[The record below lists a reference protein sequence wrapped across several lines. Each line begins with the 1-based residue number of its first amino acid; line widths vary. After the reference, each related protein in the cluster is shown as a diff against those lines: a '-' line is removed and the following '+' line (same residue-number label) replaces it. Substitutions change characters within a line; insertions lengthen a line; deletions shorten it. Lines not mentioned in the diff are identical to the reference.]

1 MADDDGSRSLGRK
14 VAILGGG
21 MASLAAAWTLAKI
34 EPNCEITI
42 YQLGWRLGGKG
53 ASARNRHV
61 EDRSEEHGLHI
72 WFGCYDNAFRILR
85 ECYAVAGAP
94 EGAPIASVEEA
105 FQPQDR
111 TPIGEFVDGAWRFWP
126 VTYPRNSGV
135 PGTEVRASI
144 WEHIANLITLAD
156 QAFDGWQK
164 QAVLEETLRPRK
176 SFTERL
182 IDPPEVQ
189 RSGAALGQCRCLAQA
204 RRADPTRRYRRGAFW
219 LVDSFQTWRYRWA
232 ILRRLKRFGSWSKR
246 AVDPAAQSE
255 ELRRVWTSI
264 DLAVTVVR
272 GVLVDGALLCG
283 LESIDGEDLRAWL
296 ARHGAHPTTV
306 WSGIVR
312 ALYDLVFAYE
322 DGETGDGTPRNPG
335 KPNFAA
341 GAALEVLRRIIF
353 ARSGSVAYEMQAG
366 MGEVVFSPIYKAL
379 RKKGVTFEFFHR
391 VKRLEL
397 THDGKSVAKIH
408 IGRQVKLKKK
418 TYEPLVVVKGLEC
431 WPSEP
436 DFMQIE
442 NGNSVRGVDLESYWN
457 GWTDLEDV
465 VLVAGQEFHDVIL
478 GIPLPALNEICGD
491 LIRRKRRWRQM
502 VRHVKTTQ
510 TQSVQLWMKPDL
522 ESLGWTRGRLPVNA
536 CPEPLDVWED
546 MSHMLPRESWSG
558 PDRPLSIQYLCG
570 PLPGDF
576 ASRPRH
582 DTSVSAEALCLV
594 RSAAISWLRQNGK
607 YFWPNAIH
615 GRDDGRFDWNVL
627 YDPRSRRGEQ
637 RIDFQ
642 YLRANVDP
650 TALYVL
656 SVAGSTKYR
665 LRPQETGCRNLFVAG
680 DWTYTPY
687 NAGCM
692 EAAAISGVNAAQ
704 ALAGV
709 RAAPLALSSRLIRC
723 LKLVARSL
731 CRHLIAIGIV
741 GRGALHRAALKRKR

>member
-1 MADDDGSRSLGRK
+1 MTTDTRSSGRK

-21 MASLAAAWTLAKI
+21 MASLSAAWTLAKI
-34 EPNCEITI
+34 DPSCEITI

-53 ASARNRHV
+53 TSGRNQHMG
-61 EDRSEEHGLHI
+61 DRSEEHGLHI
-72 WFGCYDNAFRILR
+72 WFGCYDHAFRILR
-85 ECYAVAGAP
+85 ECYAVAEAR
-94 EGAPIASVEEA
+94 EGAPIASIEEA
-105 FQPQDR
+105 FHPQDR

-135 PGTEVRASI
+135 PGTEVKASL
-144 WEHIANLITLAD
+144 WEHITNLIMFAD
-156 QAFDGWQK
+156 QTFDDWQK
-164 QAVLEETLRPRK
+164 KAVLEETLRPSK
-176 SFTERL
+176 SIIDRL
-182 IDPPEVQ
+182 IDPPEVPQ
-189 RSGAALGQCRCLAQA
+189 SDVALSQCRCLAQA

-246 AVDPAAQSE
+246 AVDPTAQSE

-322 DGETGDGTPRNPG
+322 DGETGSGTPRNPG

-353 ARSGSVAYEMQAG
+353 TYSGSVAYEMQAG
-366 MGEVVFSPIYKAL
+366 MGEVVFAPIYKAL
-379 RKKGVTFEFFHR
+379 KRKGVTFEFFHR

-397 THDGKSVAKIH
+397 ARDGKSVTKIH
-408 IGRQVKLKKK
+408 LGRQVKLKKT
-418 TYEPLVVVKGLEC
+418 TYEPLVIVKGLEC

-436 DFMQIE
+436 DFEQIE
-442 NGNSVRGVDLESYWN
+442 NGNNVRGVDLESHWN
-457 GWTDLEDV
+457 GWTDVENV
-465 VLVAGQEFHDVIL
+465 VLKADQEFHDVIL
-478 GIPLPALNEICGD
+478 GIPLAALDEICGD
-491 LIRRKRRWRQM
+491 LIRRKRKWHQM

-522 ESLGWTRGRLPVNA
+522 QSLGWTRGRQPVDA

-546 MSHMLPRESWSG
+546 MSHMLPRESWLDPDG
-558 PDRPLSIQYLCG
+558 PRSVQSLCG
-570 PLPGDF
+570 PLPGNF

-582 DTSVSAEALCLV
+582 DISVPAEARCLV
-594 RSAAISWLRQNGK
+594 RSAAISWLRKNGK
-607 YFWPNAIH
+607 YLWPNAIH
-615 GRDDGRFDWNVL
+615 GRDNDSFDWNVL
-627 YDPRSRRGEQ
+627 YDPQCRRGEQ

-665 LRPQETGCRNLFVAG
+665 LRAHETGCRNLFVAG

-692 EAAAISGVNAAQ
+692 EAAAISGVNAAH
-704 ALAGV
+704 ALAGT
-709 RAAPLALSSRLIRC
+709 REAPLDLLTLLLRC
-723 LKLVARSL
+723 LKLVGRSL
-731 CRHLIAIGIV
+731 CRYLTAIGIV
-741 GRGALHRAALKRKR
+741 GRRALHRAASMRKR